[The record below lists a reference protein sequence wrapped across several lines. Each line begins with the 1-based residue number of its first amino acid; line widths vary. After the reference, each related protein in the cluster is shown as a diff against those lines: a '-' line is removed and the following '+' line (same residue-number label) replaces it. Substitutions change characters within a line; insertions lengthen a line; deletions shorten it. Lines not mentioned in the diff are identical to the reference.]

1 MELIVVLTI
10 LAILAIL
17 AALLIP
23 ALTGYIKKA
32 KEKAIITE
40 ATDVWKASQAA
51 LSECY
56 ALYPESFTDPAPSK
70 PPCRFTTIIDD
81 KKVSG
86 LGRITNA
93 ALNALQRNPNDQTEV
108 NTSSRRISRQVLDY
122 LDSTKKSDARYLFT
136 APKNKNTWNTTCNAF
151 LGSNPGSREVLLQI
165 FHTADGRVVAINFGK
180 DGYMVTIIPGKKTT
194 CVYNGTSLN
203 SIG

>member
-1 MELIVVLTI
+1 M
-10 LAILAIL
+10 
-17 AALLIP
+17 
-23 ALTGYIKKA
+23 
-32 KEKAIITE
+32 
-40 ATDVWKASQAA
+40 WKASQAA

-70 PPCRFTTIIDD
+70 PPCRFATYIDD
-81 KKVSG
+81 EKVSN
-86 LGRITNA
+86 LGRVTNA
-93 ALNALQRNPNDQTEV
+93 ALNALQQNPNDQTEV

-136 APKNKNTWNTTCNAF
+136 APSGKNTWNTTCNAF
-151 LGSNPGSREVLLQI
+151 LGSNPNSREVLLQI

>member
-1 MELIVVLTI
+1 MELIVVLT
-10 LAILAIL
+10 ILAIL

-23 ALTGYIKKA
+23 ALTGYIRKA

-56 ALYPESFTDPAPSK
+56 ALYPESFTDPAPLK
-70 PPCRFTTIIDD
+70 PPCRFTTYIDG
-81 KKVSG
+81 KEVSK
-86 LGRITNA
+86 LGRVTNA
-93 ALNALQRNPNDQTEV
+93 ALNALQQNPKDQTEV

-136 APKNKNTWNTTCNAF
+136 APSGKNTWNTTCNAF
-151 LGSNPGSREVLLQI
+151 LGSNPDSRAVLLQI
-165 FHTADGRVVAINFGK
+165 FHTDDGRVVAINFGK

-194 CVYNGTSLN
+194 CVYNGRSLN

>member
-1 MELIVVLTI
+1 MELIVVLT
-10 LAILAIL
+10 ILAIL

-23 ALTGYIKKA
+23 ALTGYIRKA

-56 ALYPESFTDPAPSK
+56 ALYPESFTDPAPK
-70 PPCRFTTIIDD
+70 PPCRFTTVIDG
-81 KKVSG
+81 KPVSG
-86 LGRITNA
+86 LGRVTNA
-93 ALNALQRNPNDQTEV
+93 ALNALQMNPKDQTEV

-136 APKNKNTWNTTCNAF
+136 APKNKNTWNTTCNDF
-151 LGSNPGSREVLLQI
+151 LGSNPDSREVLLQI
-165 FHTADGRVVAINFGK
+165 FHTDDGRVVAINFGK

-194 CVYNGTSLN
+194 CVYDGKSLD
-203 SIG
+203 SIGG

>member
-1 MELIVVLTI
+1 MELIVVLT
-10 LAILAIL
+10 ILAIL

-23 ALTGYIKKA
+23 ALTGYIRKA

-56 ALYPESFTDPAPSK
+56 ALYPESFTDPAPK
-70 PPCRFTTIIDD
+70 PPCRFTTIIDGEP
-81 KKVSG
+81 VSG
-86 LGRITNA
+86 LGRVTNA
-93 ALNALQRNPNDQTEV
+93 ALNALQQNPKDQTEV

-136 APKNKNTWNTTCNAF
+136 APKNKNTWNTTCNDF
-151 LGSNPGSREVLLQI
+151 LGSNPNSREVLLQI
-165 FHTADGRVVAINFGK
+165 FHTNNGRVVAINFGK

-194 CVYNGTSLN
+194 CVYDGKSLN
-203 SIG
+203 SIGG

>member
-1 MELIVVLTI
+1 MELIVVLT
-10 LAILAIL
+10 ILAIL

-23 ALTGYIKKA
+23 ALTGYIRKA

-56 ALYPESFTDPAPSK
+56 ALYPESFTDPAPKS
-70 PPCRFTTIIDD
+70 PCRFTTVIDG
-81 KKVSG
+81 KNVSG
-86 LGRITNA
+86 LGRVTNA
-93 ALNALQRNPNDQTEV
+93 ALNALQQNPKDQTEV

-136 APKNKNTWNTTCNAF
+136 APSGKNTWNTTCKAF

-194 CVYNGTSLN
+194 CVYDGKSLN

>member
-1 MELIVVLTI
+1 MELIVVLT
-10 LAILAIL
+10 ILAIL

-23 ALTGYIKKA
+23 ALTGYIRKA

-70 PPCRFTTIIDD
+70 PPCRFATFIDNE
-81 KKVSG
+81 KVSG

-122 LDSTKKSDARYLFT
+122 LDSTKKSNARYLF
-136 APKNKNTWNTTCNAF
+136 PSGKNTWNTTCNAF
-151 LGSNPGSREVLLQI
+151 LGSNPDSRAVLLQI
-165 FHTADGRVVAINFGK
+165 FHTDDGRVVAINFGK

-194 CVYNGTSLN
+194 CVYNGKSLN

>member
-1 MELIVVLTI
+1 MELIVVLT
-10 LAILAIL
+10 ILAIL

-23 ALTGYIKKA
+23 ALTGYIRKA

-70 PPCRFTTIIDD
+70 PPCRFATYIDD
-81 KKVSG
+81 EKVSK
-86 LGRITNA
+86 LGRVTNA

-136 APKNKNTWNTTCNAF
+136 APSGKNTWNTTCNDF
-151 LGSNPGSREVLLQI
+151 LGSNPDSRAVLLQI

>member
-1 MELIVVLTI
+1 MELIVVLT
-10 LAILAIL
+10 ILAIL

-23 ALTGYIKKA
+23 ALTGYIRKA

-56 ALYPESFTDPAPSK
+56 ALYPESFTDPAPK
-70 PPCRFTTIIDD
+70 PPCRFATYIDD
-81 KKVSG
+81 EKVSN

-122 LDSTKKSDARYLFT
+122 LDSTKKSNARYLF
-136 APKNKNTWNTTCNAF
+136 PSGKNTWNTTCNDF
-151 LGSNPGSREVLLQI
+151 LGSNPDSRDVLLQI

-194 CVYNGTSLN
+194 CVYNGKSLN

>member
-1 MELIVVLTI
+1 MELIVVLT
-10 LAILAIL
+10 ILAIL

-23 ALTGYIKKA
+23 ALTGYIRKA

-70 PPCRFTTIIDD
+70 PPCRFTTYIDD
-81 KKVSG
+81 EKVSN
-86 LGRITNA
+86 LGRVTNA
-93 ALNALQRNPNDQTEV
+93 ALNALQQNPNDQTEV

-136 APKNKNTWNTTCNAF
+136 APSGKNTWNTTCNAF
-151 LGSNPGSREVLLQI
+151 LGSNPDSRAVLLQI

-194 CVYNGTSLN
+194 CVYNGKSLD

>member
-1 MELIVVLTI
+1 MELIVVLT
-10 LAILAIL
+10 ILAIL

-70 PPCRFTTIIDD
+70 PPCRFATYIDD
-81 KKVSG
+81 EKVSN
-86 LGRITNA
+86 LGRVTNA
-93 ALNALQRNPNDQTEV
+93 ALNALQQNPNDQTEV

-136 APKNKNTWNTTCNAF
+136 APSGKNTWNTTCNNF

>member
-1 MELIVVLTI
+1 MELIVVLT
-10 LAILAIL
+10 ILAIL

-23 ALTGYIKKA
+23 ALTGYIRKA

-56 ALYPESFTDPAPSK
+56 ALYPESFTDPAPKS
-70 PPCRFTTIIDD
+70 PCRFTTYIDG
-81 KKVSG
+81 KEVSK

-93 ALNALQRNPNDQTEV
+93 ALNALQMNPKDQTEV

-122 LDSTKKSDARYLFT
+122 LDSTK
-136 APKNKNTWNTTCNAF
+136 
-151 LGSNPGSREVLLQI
+151 NPMLVICSPLRKI
-165 FHTADGRVVAINFGK
+165 R
-180 DGYMVTIIPGKKTT
+180 IPGTQPAMP
-194 CVYNGTSLN
+194 S
-203 SIG
+203 

>member
-1 MELIVVLTI
+1 M
-10 LAILAIL
+10 
-17 AALLIP
+17 
-23 ALTGYIKKA
+23 
-32 KEKAIITE
+32 
-40 ATDVWKASQAA
+40 WKASQAA

-70 PPCRFTTIIDD
+70 PPCRFATYIDD
-81 KKVSG
+81 EKVSN
-86 LGRITNA
+86 LGRVTNA
-93 ALNALQRNPNDQTEV
+93 ALNALQQNPNDQTEV

-136 APKNKNTWNTTCNAF
+136 APSGKNTWNTTCNAF
-151 LGSNPGSREVLLQI
+151 LGSNPDSRAVLLQI

>member
-1 MELIVVLTI
+1 MELIVVLT
-10 LAILAIL
+10 ILAIL

-23 ALTGYIKKA
+23 ALTGYIRKA

-56 ALYPESFTDPAPSK
+56 ALYPESFTDPAPKS
-70 PPCRFTTIIDD
+70 PCRFTTVIDG
-81 KKVSG
+81 KNVSG
-86 LGRITNA
+86 LGRVTNA
-93 ALNALQRNPNDQTEV
+93 ALNALQQNPKDQTEV

-136 APKNKNTWNTTCNAF
+136 APSGKNTWNTTCKAF

-194 CVYNGTSLN
+194 CVYNGRSLN

>member
-1 MELIVVLTI
+1 MELIVVLT
-10 LAILAIL
+10 ILAIL

-23 ALTGYIKKA
+23 ALTGYIRKA

-70 PPCRFTTIIDD
+70 PPCRFATYIDD
-81 KKVSG
+81 EKVSN
-86 LGRITNA
+86 LGRVTNA

-122 LDSTKKSDARYLFT
+122 LDSTKKNDARYLFT
-136 APKNKNTWNTTCNAF
+136 APSGKNTWNTTCNDF
-151 LGSNPGSREVLLQI
+151 LGSNPDSRAVLLQI

-194 CVYNGTSLN
+194 CVYNGKSLN

>member
-1 MELIVVLTI
+1 MELIVVLT
-10 LAILAIL
+10 ILAIL

-23 ALTGYIKKA
+23 ALTGYIRKA

-56 ALYPESFTDPAPSK
+56 ALYPESFTDPAPK
-70 PPCRFTTIIDD
+70 PPCRFATVIDG
-81 KKVSG
+81 KKESG
-86 LGRITNA
+86 LGRVTNA
-93 ALNALQRNPNDQTEV
+93 ALNALQMNPKDQTEV

-136 APKNKNTWNTTCNAF
+136 APSGKNTWNTTCKDF
-151 LGSNPGSREVLLQI
+151 LGSNPDSREVLLQI
-165 FHTADGRVVAINFGK
+165 FHTDDGRVVAINFGK

-194 CVYNGTSLN
+194 CVYNGKSLN
-203 SIG
+203 SIGG

>member
-1 MELIVVLTI
+1 MELIVVLT
-10 LAILAIL
+10 ILAIL

-23 ALTGYIKKA
+23 ALTGYIRKA

-56 ALYPESFTDPAPSK
+56 ALYPESFTDPAPKS
-70 PPCRFTTIIDD
+70 PCRFATYIDNE
-81 KKVSG
+81 KVSN
-86 LGRITNA
+86 LGRVTNA
-93 ALNALQRNPNDQTEV
+93 ALNALQQNPKDQTEV

-136 APKNKNTWNTTCNAF
+136 APKNKNTWNTTCNDF
-151 LGSNPGSREVLLQI
+151 LGSNPGSRDVLLQI
-165 FHTADGRVVAINFGK
+165 FHTDDGRVVAINFGK

-194 CVYNGTSLN
+194 CVYNGKSLN